1 MSSSS
6 LSVSFKAKKKS
17 TKSSKA
23 AKLAERFVE
32 WEENVQE
39 WRQKLWGW
47 RYADRMGTTW
57 EGSREL
63 VTERADI
70 CLGDFAEAEAL
81 HISDLYASQYH
92 CRRCKSLND
101 SKYKPY
107 CTACTELWKANQA
120 KKKQASLH
128 ALISR
133 HLCKVDTLELSESDE
148 SD

>member
-6 LSVSFKAKKKS
+6 LSVSFKAKTKSKKS
-17 TKSSKA
+17 AKA
-23 AKLAERFVE
+23 TKLAARFLE

-47 RYADRMGTTW
+47 RYAERMGTTW

-70 CLGDFAEAEAL
+70 CLGDYAESEKL
-81 HISDLYASQYH
+81 HISNLYASQYH
-92 CRRCKSLND
+92 CRRCKNLND

-107 CTACTELWKANQA
+107 CTACTDLWKANSA
-120 KKKQASLH
+120 KKKKNDLK
-128 ALISR
+128 ALICS
-133 HLCKVDTLELSESDE
+133 HLSKVDTLELSDSD
-148 SD
+148 